1 MKKFLA
7 LVLAL
12 IMALSLVACGNQQAA
27 DPGADENGVVEGSNK
42 SASGETDKD
51 VYIDFWGVWANDN
64 YRAMFWQEKAAEFCE
79 KYEAETGIS
88 VEIEYVG
95 QGGSY
100 AQLSEK
106 LAAGGVSQTLPVISQ
121 VEEQATARF
130 YPLAVDLTQYLS
142 EDVMNNYLDGLM
154 VSCTQNGTKV
164 AVPAGRSYIVTC
176 VNKDLLEAQFVARRI
191 QSLLCKPHML
201 TEGDGQR
208 PIRPSDIMILLRSPG
223 SVLHHYVRTLN
234 EAGVPWVA
242 EGGGDIFTTTEVNV
256 ALAILQIPPLL
267 QSHPLSLF
275 LAGGLLA
282 TLTEYVI
289 ALFYDRGI
297 GVQFWD
303 YSHQPGN
310 VAGRICPL
318 YTLLWGF
325 LSLALVYWVNPFLSP
340 YLTALPHRILLI
352 FYPLFA
358 MDSLLTLCLLHR
370 TGSADSLMWYKTLPR
385 FRRRPLPG

>member
-1 MKKFLA
+1 MFFLFSEF
-7 LVLAL
+7 VLYSFL
-12 IMALSLVACGNQQAA
+12 G
-27 DPGADENGVVEGSNK
+27 
-42 SASGETDKD
+42 
-51 VYIDFWGVWANDN
+51 F
-64 YRAMFWQEKAAEFCE
+64 
-79 KYEAETGIS
+79 
-88 VEIEYVG
+88 
-95 QGGSY
+95 
-100 AQLSEK
+100 
-106 LAAGGVSQTLPVISQ
+106 
-121 VEEQATARF
+121 
-130 YPLAVDLTQYLS
+130 
-142 EDVMNNYLDGLM
+142 
-154 VSCTQNGTKV
+154 
-164 AVPAGRSYIVTC
+164 
-176 VNKDLLEAQFVARRI
+176 LLEVAYAR
-191 QSLLCKPHML
+191 LLGSRGHGRKCF
-201 TEGDGQR
+201 
-208 PIRPSDIMILLRSPG
+208 LLLPLCPVYG
-223 SVLHHYVRTLN
+223 L
-234 EAGVPWVA
+234 G
-242 EGGGDIFTTTEVNV
+242 

-325 LSLALVYWVNPFLSP
+325 LSLALVYRVNPFLSP

-358 MDSLLTLCLLHR
+358 LDSLLTLCLLHR
-370 TGSADSLMWYKTLPR
+370 TGSADSLMWYKTLPL